1 MSIEKLQ
8 QDILY
13 CQETIGNIPIK
24 HYDDQDKYRD
34 MVIVIFKDILQDYLK
49 HSGKAEGIVNIC
61 PDKLEPK
68 EVTRTR
74 GSYIPEEGLKKIRKS
89 QGYKLDES

>member
-13 CQETIGNIPIK
+13 CQETIGNIPVK

-49 HSGKAEGIVNIC
+49 HSGKAEGIVNMC
-61 PDKLEPK
+61 PDKLEPQ
-68 EVTRTR
+68 ERR
-74 GSYIPEEGLKKIRKS
+74 IPEEGLERIRKS
-89 QGYKLDES
+89 QGYESNR